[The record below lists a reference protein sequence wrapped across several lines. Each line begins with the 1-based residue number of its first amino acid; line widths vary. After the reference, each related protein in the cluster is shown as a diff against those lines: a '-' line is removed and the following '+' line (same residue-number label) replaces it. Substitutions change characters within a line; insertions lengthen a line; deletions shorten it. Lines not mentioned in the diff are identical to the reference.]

1 MVGSITGA
9 YQKSVGDCRRFLS
22 YFAAMLGGKL
32 REIKMKYKGWIT
44 GLLALC
50 AGNGLLAAESGYLA
64 PKTEHGAPD
73 LQGVWSIATQT
84 NLERAERFNGQ
95 LVISEE
101 EAVLIEARVQARN
114 EASNQPSDPDR
125 EAPDAG
131 RNVGG
136 YNTFWMDPGDRLAV
150 VSGEIRTSILVDP
163 ADGRLPYSEQG
174 SANYDAAMRQRNS
187 YDGPEVRPLGER
199 CVVGFGSTGGPPK
212 LPVLY
217 NNLTQIVQTETH
229 VLLMAEMNH
238 DARIIRLNAE
248 LPANSQYPWM
258 GDSVGYY
265 EGDSLIVETTN
276 FHPQQSLRS
285 SLEHRFY
292 GSQQMKV
299 TERFTRVADDIIHYQ
314 FTVDDPENYTQTW
327 SGELP
332 MNLTEDQVFEY
343 ACHEGNYA
351 LPGILAGAR
360 TADAEGVDYAPT
372 DPER

>member
-1 MVGSITGA
+1 M
-9 YQKSVGDCRRFLS
+9 
-22 YFAAMLGGKL
+22 
-32 REIKMKYKGWIT
+32 
-44 GLLALC
+44 
-50 AGNGLLAAESGYLA
+50 
-64 PKTEHGAPD
+64 
-73 LQGVWSIATQT
+73 
-84 NLERAERFNGQ
+84 
-95 LVISEE
+95 VISEE
-101 EAVLIEARVQARN
+101 EAILIEARVQARN

-174 SANYDAAMRQRNS
+174 RANYDAAMRQRNS

-238 DARIIRLNAE
+238 DARIIRLKAE

-265 EGDSLIVETTN
+265 EGDSLTVETTN

-299 TERFTRVADDIIHYQ
+299 TERFTRVADDVIHYQ

-372 DPER
+372 DPGR

>member
-1 MVGSITGA
+1 
-9 YQKSVGDCRRFLS
+9 
-22 YFAAMLGGKL
+22 MLGSKP
-32 REIKMKYKGWIT
+32 REITMKYR
-44 GLLALC
+44 GLIAGLVALC
-50 AGNGLLAAESGYLA
+50 AGSGLPAAESGYLA
-64 PKTEHGAPD
+64 PRTEQGVPD
-73 LQGVWSIATQT
+73 LQGTWSIATQT
-84 NLERAERFNGQ
+84 NLERAERFRGQ

-101 EAVLIEARVQARN
+101 EAILIEARVRARN

-125 EAPDAG
+125 EAPDVG

-150 VSGEIRTSILVDP
+150 VRGEIRTSILVDP

-174 SANYDAAMRQRNS
+174 RASYAAAMRQRNS

-217 NNLTQIVQTETH
+217 NNLTQIVQTKTH

-238 DARIIRLNAE
+238 DARIVRLNTE
-248 LPANSQYPWM
+248 FPANSQYPWM

-265 EGDSLIVETTN
+265 EGGSLIVETTN

-299 TERFTRVADDIIHYQ
+299 TERFTRVADDVIRYQ

-332 MNLTEDQVFEY
+332 MNRTADQVFEY

-360 TADAEGVDYAPT
+360 TADAEGDYYAPT
-372 DPER
+372 DPGH

>member
-1 MVGSITGA
+1 
-9 YQKSVGDCRRFLS
+9 
-22 YFAAMLGGKL
+22 MLGGKP
-32 REIKMKYKGWIT
+32 REMTMKYRGLTT
-44 GLLALC
+44 GLVALC
-50 AGNGLLAAESGYLA
+50 AGSGVLAAESGYLA
-64 PKTEHGAPD
+64 PKTEHGVPD

-84 NLERAERFNGQ
+84 NLERAERFSGQ

-101 EAVLIEARVQARN
+101 EAILIEAMVQARN

-163 ADGRLPYSEQG
+163 ADGGLPYSERG
-174 SANYDAAMRQRNS
+174 RANYDAAVRQRNS

-248 LPANSQYPWM
+248 FPANSQYPWM
-258 GDSVGYY
+258 GDSIGYY
-265 EGDSLIVETTN
+265 ERDTLVVETTN

-292 GSQQMKV
+292 GSRQMKV
-299 TERFTRVADDIIHYQ
+299 TERFTRVADNVIHYQ

-332 MNLTEDQVFEY
+332 MNRTADQVFEY

-360 TADAEGVDYAPT
+360 TADTEGVDYALT
-372 DPER
+372 DPGR